1 MSQHGVLD
9 LGYLVNK
16 RVFND
21 YCIISQMH
29 SYFCIIRGTSGKE
42 KITVCTVS
50 SGSSDSDR
58 PSRSSARP
66 LTACLITSSAAFRS
80 LFQLWPLNPES
91 RVEGRHPVEH

>member
-29 SYFCIIRGTSGKE
+29 LYFCIIRGTSGKE
-42 KITVCTVS
+42 KITGCTVS

-58 PSRSSARP
+58 PSRSSVRS
-66 LTACLITSSAAFRS
+66 LTAFRS

-91 RVEGRHPVEH
+91 TVEGRHPVEH